1 MQHHIF
7 KALTLA
13 MALFF
18 LLGGG
23 QDAHA
28 ARSQQA
34 HKNAVVLA
42 MFGTTVEPALKALL
56 AVRQRME
63 QRFPQTTVRLAFTS
77 NIIRRIWQ
85 QRATDPQYR
94 LHHPEVPEEILS
106 IRGPLAT
113 MALLQDQGFDTLVVQ
128 PTHILPGEEFHDLAN
143 YIKALAGIETIKEKY
158 RPFHKVVLGRPALG
172 ASGPRHPYA
181 QDIETAARVLA
192 VDAELARKNDAA
204 LVYMGHGNEH
214 FPTGGIYL
222 EMAARM
228 RALYPNVLTVIGCV
242 EGYPSFQEV
251 LRTLRAGSV
260 RRVLLKPF
268 MVVAGNHAMVDMIGP
283 DEDSWQSMLE
293 REGIQ
298 VIPVRQGLGE
308 LSGFADIF
316 VEHAADAA
324 KDAGITLQ

>member
-1 MQHHIF
+1 MQYHIF

-13 MALFF
+13 AALFF

-23 QDAHA
+23 LDAHA
-28 ARSQQA
+28 ARSQRV

-42 MFGTTVEPALKALL
+42 MFGTTVEPALKSLL
-56 AVRQRME
+56 SVRQRME

-85 QRATDPQYR
+85 QRAADPQYR
-94 LHHPEVPEEILS
+94 RLHPEVPEEVLS
-106 IRGPLAT
+106 IRGPLAA

-128 PTHILPGEEFHDLAN
+128 PTHILPGEEFHDLTN
-143 YIKALAGIETIKEKY
+143 YVKALAGIETIKEKY
-158 RPFHKVVLGRPALG
+158 RPFHKVALGRPALG
-172 ASGPRHPYA
+172 TFGPKHPYA
-181 QDIETAARVLA
+181 RDIEAAARVLA

-214 FPTGGIYL
+214 FPAGGTYL
-222 EMAARM
+222 EMAAGM
-228 RALYPNVLTVIGCV
+228 RALYPDVLTVIGCV

-251 LRTLRAGSV
+251 LRALRAESV

-268 MVVAGNHAMVDMIGP
+268 MIVAGNHAMVDMIGP
-283 DEDSWQSMLE
+283 DDDSWQSMLE

-324 KDAGITLQ
+324 KDAGIALQ